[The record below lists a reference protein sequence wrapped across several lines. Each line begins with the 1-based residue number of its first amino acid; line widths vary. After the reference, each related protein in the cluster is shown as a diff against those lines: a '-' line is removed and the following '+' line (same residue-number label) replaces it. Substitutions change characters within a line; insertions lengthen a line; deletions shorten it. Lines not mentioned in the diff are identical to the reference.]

1 MMNRPTLILVSGP
14 ALAGK
19 STLIKRLQQHDA
31 RLEIV
36 SSDDIRLELYG
47 HYDYDPANEPLTW
60 KTIDIRIRDALNRHH
75 SVVLDSTLRTREKR
89 DEQRLR
95 YQHEALI
102 HCIAFHDVSLD
113 DLLLRNQN
121 RSWKQFSPEVVTRLY
136 HEYEPPT
143 SSEIDLYDRFDWI
156 PFAYSDDDIRRIIR

>member
-1 MMNRPTLILVSGP
+1 MRRPTLLLVSGP

-19 STLIKRLQQHDA
+19 STLIQRLKEHDPQ
-31 RLEIV
+31 LEVV

-47 HYDYDPANEPLTW
+47 HYNYDPANEPYTW
-60 KTIDIRIRDALNRHH
+60 AVIDQRIKEAFNRHH

-95 YQHEALI
+95 YQNDALI
-102 HCIAFHDVSLD
+102 HCIAFRDMSLEA
-113 DLLLRNQN
+113 LLLRNQN

-136 HEYEPPT
+136 HEYELPNLL
-143 SSEIDLYDRFDWI
+143 EIELYDRFDWI
-156 PFAYSDDDIRRIIR
+156 PFAYTEDDIRHIIGQ